1 MKFYLYG
8 LSYLSQLIHF
18 ILYIKECLNEFL
30 SVRYKQLSSDTIV
43 FFQNNNTPYFLS
55 YLDTHNKNT
64 GIIIWKFNLYQN
76 LFYQYNCSNKD
87 VKHFPII
94 SAYIEEVKNDG
105 VKEHITYL
113 DDFFTNVTIEAS
125 NLNFPTLQQVLEVW
139 SYSSGIVL
147 DRTKVYNLVYL
158 NTSADEITVNCF
170 NDDFVFNVKSEIN
183 HTQNLE

>member
-18 ILYIKECLNEFL
+18 ILNIKEYLNEVL
-30 SVRYKQLSSDTIV
+30 SIRYKQLSSDTIV
-43 FFQNNNTPYFLS
+43 FFQNNSTPYFLS
-55 YLDTHNKNT
+55 YLDINNKNT
-64 GIIIWKFNLYQN
+64 GVVIWKYSIYKK
-76 LFYQYNCSNKD
+76 LFYQYNCLNKD

-94 SAYIEEVKNDG
+94 SAYIEEVKDDG

-125 NLNFPTLQQVLEVW
+125 NLNFPTLQQLLEVW

-147 DRTKVYNLVYL
+147 DKTKIYNLVYL

-170 NDDFVFNVKSEIN
+170 NDDFDFNVKSEII
-183 HTQNLE
+183 HIQNLE

>member
-18 ILYIKECLNEFL
+18 ILRIKEYLNEQL
-30 SVRYKQLSSDTIV
+30 SFRYKQLSSDTIV
-43 FFQNNNTPYFLS
+43 FFQNNNSPYFLS
-55 YLDTHNKNT
+55 YLDIHNKNT
-64 GIIIWKFNLYQN
+64 GITLWKYNIYEK
-76 LFYQYNCSNKD
+76 LFYQYNCSDKD

-113 DDFFTNVTIEAS
+113 DDFFTHLRVEAS

-158 NTSADEITVNCF
+158 NTSADEITVSCF
-170 NDDFVFNVKSEIN
+170 NDDFVF
-183 HTQNLE
+183 